1 MLKVKLNG
9 TAVEITEIPAGIPV
23 DVFKRI
29 TNEAGANE
37 CLVCFSKDSDSHE
50 VIIRCENDHMAATVS
65 WLAFEA
71 CEPVADGADI
81 SSIGKR
87 IGVMRVKQRM
97 SVMELEDAIAAPRG
111 SVFRWETGKAV
122 PTDAHIV
129 ELADCFKCEP
139 DWLLYGKETKPTTS
153 QENSIIGKVDQE
165 IVNKV
170 FVDLT
175 DAIGLALG
183 ISMKIKEAHIEP
195 LSYLNLYCG
204 KITSRQSHS
213 DLLKKTQK

>member
-1 MLKVKLNG
+1 MFNVKRNG
-9 TAVEITEIPAGIPV
+9 TTVEITEIPASIPV

-29 TNEAGANE
+29 ANEVGANE
-37 CLVCFSKDSDSHE
+37 CLVCFSKDSDSYE
-50 VIIRCENDHMAATVS
+50 VTIRCENDHMAATVS

-71 CEPVADGADI
+71 CEPITDSVDI

-122 PTDAHIV
+122 PTDAYIV
-129 ELADCFKCEP
+129 ELAGCFKCEP
-139 DWLLYGKETKPTTS
+139 EWLLYGKETKPTTS

-165 IVNKV
+165 VVNKA
-170 FVDLT
+170 FVGLT
-175 DAIGLALG
+175 DAIDLALG
-183 ISMKIKEAHIEP
+183 ISMKIKGTQLESLDCFKNKINP
-195 LSYLNLYCG
+195 TYLSSSL
-204 KITSRQSHS
+204 
-213 DLLKKTQK
+213 QKESQK